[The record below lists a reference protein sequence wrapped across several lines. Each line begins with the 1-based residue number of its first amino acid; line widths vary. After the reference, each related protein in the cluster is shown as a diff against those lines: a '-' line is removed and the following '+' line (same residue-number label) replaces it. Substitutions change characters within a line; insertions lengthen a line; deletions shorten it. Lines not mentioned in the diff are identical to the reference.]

1 MRETAIKPVWSG
13 LYTTWEEACTAAN
26 TLGGNGQSGE
36 EWFDRI
42 TYQLI
47 DYRKEISQY
56 GVAMPPRATNLPQHC
71 SLTRP
76 TSILDLG
83 GSSGWCWDH
92 LINSGV
98 GEHVSSY
105 YIVETQ
111 EVVDYMTAK
120 ALQSAPVLYQT
131 LEEPLAPVD
140 TLYCN
145 SVLQYFESNE
155 VFISVIEHTCPEF
168 ILLDDLVAVD
178 HKDFFTVQLFRGSAI
193 PYRFLELQSLL
204 NSLTGLGYRMV
215 LRCPYPSP
223 IRGLI
228 APLPMEN
235 FPAKNR
241 LRYSSSLLLK
251 RENTK

>member
-1 MRETAIKPVWSG
+1 MRETGIKPVWSG
-13 LYTTWEEACTAAN
+13 LYTTWQEACMAAN
-26 TLGGNGQSGE
+26 VLSGNGLSRE

-42 TYQLI
+42 TGQLV

-56 GVAMPPRATNLPQHC
+56 GVAMPPRATSLPQHC

-92 LINSGV
+92 LINSGG

-111 EVVDYMTAK
+111 EVVDYMTCN
-120 ALQSAPVLYQT
+120 ALQSDPVLYQT

-155 VFISVIEHTCPEF
+155 VFISVIEQTLPEF
-168 ILLDDLVAVD
+168 ILLDDLVATNQ
-178 HKDFFTVQLFRGSAI
+178 KDFFTVQLLRESAI

-204 NSLTGLGYRMV
+204 NSLTELGYRMV
-215 LRCPYPSP
+215 LRCPYQSP

-241 LRYSSSLLLK
+241 LRYSSTLLLK